1 MKMNKLL
8 FVSSIMLPFFIM
20 GLFFFF
26 EVKRFYATGR
36 TFIPQIGIL
45 IGLFNPPD
53 DYFISRGNVDMCS
66 NKSEYRIEYTHK
78 YYGGYFLE
86 MKFPR
91 DMEVTEKIKSGLSF
105 ECCYYDKKGEMVRQT
120 ATSNIVLHSNGQ
132 GKIFGIIDKYDV
144 SKDLS
149 VYEYWNLLVRVKG
162 DMAALF
168 KKYPNISFSI
178 EKSSDE

>member
-1 MKMNKLL
+1 MKFGKLMFVFLLGVPFLMTLL
-8 FVSSIMLPFFIM
+8 FTS
-20 GLFFFF
+20 
-26 EVKRFYATGR
+26 EVYRFYATGR
-36 TFIPQIGIL
+36 TLIPQIGIL
-45 IGLFNPPD
+45 IGFFNPPD
-53 DYFISRGNVDMCS
+53 DYFMSRGNVDMCS
-66 NKSEYRIEYTHK
+66 KKCEYIIEYEHK

-132 GKIFGIIDKYDV
+132 GKIFGIIDKYNV
-144 SKDLS
+144 PNDLS
-149 VYEYWNLLVRVKG
+149 IDEIWNLVVCVKG
-162 DMAALF
+162 DAKALF
-168 KKYPNISFSI
+168 KNCPIISLSI